1 MPYPGRVDIT
11 DGPVTLSVTRRVRPG
26 READFEAWA
35 AEGSRTASTFPG
47 HLGVGVLRPTPG
59 GPPEYTL
66 VVRFD
71 RYANFKS
78 WQESP
83 ERAAW
88 LGRAF
93 DLIEGEPREQV
104 QPGMEFWFTPP
115 ASGTLRQPPR
125 WKMAALTVLA
135 LYPVNLGLN
144 LLLGPLLDDLGLSA
158 RLLVLAVLIVVLMTY
173 GVMPLVTRAFA
184 GWLHPSDR
192 AGQA

>member
-1 MPYPGRVDIT
+1 MDIT
-11 DGPVTLSVTRRVRPG
+11 DGPVTLSVTRRVKPG
-26 READFEAWA
+26 REAEFEAWA
-35 AEGSRTASTFPG
+35 AEGSRAASGFPG

-71 RYANFKS
+71 RYAHFKS

-88 LGRAF
+88 LARAEG
-93 DLIEGEPREQV
+93 LIEGEARETV

-115 ASGTLRQPPR
+115 ASPTLRQPPR
-125 WKMAALTVLA
+125 WKMTFLTILA
-135 LYPVNLGLN
+135 LYPVNLLLN
-144 LLLGPLLDDLGLSA
+144 VAFGELLQHLALPV

-173 GVMPLVTRAFA
+173 GVMPLITRLFS
-184 GWLHPSDR
+184 GWLHPKTHPH
-192 AGQA
+192 